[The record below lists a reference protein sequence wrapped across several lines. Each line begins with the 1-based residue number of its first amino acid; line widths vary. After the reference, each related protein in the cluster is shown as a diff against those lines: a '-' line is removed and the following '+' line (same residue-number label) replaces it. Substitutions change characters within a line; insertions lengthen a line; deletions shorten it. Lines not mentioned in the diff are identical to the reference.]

1 MGKKEITQEDLMK
14 AKEEVNKEQNNY
26 RHEQTKV
33 FQSSIIKIT
42 DKVDDFDDKLTK
54 VENNILLNNER
65 QENMQKDMI
74 ELKDLMKE
82 WFKEIKV
89 ELKNGYTPISE
100 HKHNEIRIEKIE
112 KVMYWIA
119 GILWTWILWALLT
132 LIFKEWLK

>member
-82 WFKEIKV
+82 
-89 ELKNGYTPISE
+89 
-100 HKHNEIRIEKIE
+100 
-112 KVMYWIA
+112 
-119 GILWTWILWALLT
+119 
-132 LIFKEWLK
+132 